1 MGERAD
7 CVIVGGGITG
17 ASIAY
22 HLTKL
27 GCRDVILLEK
37 DYLASKATGV
47 CPGGIRAQWQDEAAC
62 LYAREAV
69 RFFENLEEELHP
81 DFPLPFLQTGYLFLA
96 HSEPT
101 LAAFR
106 RYVELQ
112 NRMDIPSELL
122 GPEDARKIVPGLKTD
137 GVLGATFC
145 PKDGFI
151 EDSDGLTRLLAQ
163 RAKDKGAQVRLEPAE
178 RIELKGDRV
187 TGVRTDSGLIET
199 GNVVLAAGC
208 DSPALAKPLGLELP
222 IKVERRRMVYT
233 DRLEARILEPLVAA
247 MDIGWAG
254 KQLIDG
260 VIYMGYLRETADN
273 LDDWGYTEKVVELTV
288 DVMPSLSETAVKRL
302 VDGYYDS
309 SPDGHPFLGGVS
321 GLEGYFQAVGFSGHG
336 YMMSPSVGLVMAE
349 LILGHEPSL
358 PLSPFSFER
367 FQNKASRDN
376 LVI

>member
-1 MGERAD
+1 
-7 CVIVGGGITG
+7 VIVGGGITG

-37 DYLASKATGV
+37 DHLASKATGV

-69 RFFENLEEELHP
+69 RFFENMDEELHP

-106 RYVELQ
+106 QNVELQ

-122 GPEDARKIVPGLKTD
+122 GPEDAQKIVPGLKTD

-178 RIELKGDRV
+178 RIELTGDRV

-288 DVMPSLSETAVKRL
+288 EVMPSLSETGIKRL

-309 SPDGHPFLGGVS
+309 SPDGHPVLGGVS

-336 YMMSPSVGLVMAE
+336 YMMSPSVGQVMAE

-367 FQNKASRDN
+367 FQKKASQDN